1 MAEEPRTAVV
11 SGETAE
17 SEALAIRHA
26 CPEAVEQV
34 VLLGADRFVLRS
46 LRPED
51 RDAYADFIARMDESD
66 LRRRFVRAGSAAPE
80 SDLTRYTRLDPSR
93 EAAFVSV
100 RQSGTASGEIVGEVR
115 AYRYPEAPTAEVA
128 VIVRSDMKGRGL
140 GSALMAKMIEY
151 CRAAGLELIAQIRP
165 DNTAMIR
172 LARHCGMEVEHAP
185 GSSLAIAYIG
195 RKQRETQR

>member
-1 MAEEPRTAVV
+1 MADEPRTAVE
-11 SGETAE
+11 SGEAAE
-17 SEALAIRHA
+17 IEALAIRRA
-26 CPEAVEQV
+26 CPQAVEQV
-34 VLLGADRFVLRS
+34 VPLGADRFVLRS
-46 LRPED
+46 LQPED
-51 RDAYADFIARMDESD
+51 HGAYAEFIARMDESD
-66 LRRRFVRAGSAAPE
+66 LRRRFVRAGTATPE

-93 EAAFVSV
+93 EAAFVAV

-140 GSALMAKMIEY
+140 GSALMAKMIQY

-172 LARHCGMEVEHAP
+172 LAQRCGMEVEHAP

-195 RKQRETQR
+195 RKQRAQ